1 VKRTDIRNL
10 HVTEDSFHRY
20 AAGNYPAFFEFYTSF
35 LDIIED
41 KGEVS
46 KHLVALEIL
55 SNLFAQK
62 HASIDVEELISML
75 PMKWQGHV
83 VPVPFVVL
91 ETLMV
96 PYAEYAKM
104 PEGTTLGQA
113 WGLEGKA
120 TTGQRRSAR
129 NLKAL
134 KKDLFVALEIEQLY
148 HLDKLAGVS
157 AAIEDLIQEVAIRRG
172 ESESGTRKAYKR
184 FKFHARDYLRRLG
197 LFSET

>member
-1 VKRTDIRNL
+1 MKRTGIRNL
-10 HVTEDSFHRY
+10 HVTDESFYRY
-20 AAGNYPAFFEFYTSF
+20 REGNYPAFFEFYTSF
-35 LDIIED
+35 LEIIES

-62 HASIDVEELISML
+62 HASIDVEDMISML
-75 PMKWQGHV
+75 PTKWQGHMV
-83 VPVPFVVL
+83 TVPLVVL

-96 PYAEYAKM
+96 PYTEYAKS
-104 PEGTTLGQA
+104 PEGVTLGQA

-134 KKDLFVALEIEQLY
+134 KKELFLALESEELY
-148 HLDKLAGVS
+148 HVENFSGVDT
-157 AAIEDLIQEVAIRRG
+157 ALEDVIQDVAFRRG
-172 ESESGTRKAYKR
+172 ASESSTRKAYDR
-184 FKFHARDYLRRLG
+184 FKIHARDYLKRLG
-197 LFSET
+197 LFSES